1 MNKLKSKVSFSTE
14 NWNWSDVIAYETVV
28 MKDSVRDYI
37 SEIFAKQSF
46 PNEYDEVI
54 LATVE
59 LKHVRKVRKLLSS
72 LIDVYKG
79 KSLEHELTYYEHK
92 LLQMV
97 EESESDFEL
106 INSKFNM
113 DHKQTSASMGFLV
126 YYNNKVVKS
135 TAPIKE
141 LLQFSDKVKIDKYI
155 LMNKVESMENIWKNE
170 RPKFKNENKRELD
183 MNARN
188 AYDDDEVLLNEDY
201 EEL

>member
-1 MNKLKSKVSFSTE
+1 
-14 NWNWSDVIAYETVV
+14 
-28 MKDSVRDYI
+28 
-37 SEIFAKQSF
+37 
-46 PNEYDEVI
+46 
-54 LATVE
+54 
-59 LKHVRKVRKLLSS
+59 
-72 LIDVYKG
+72 
-79 KSLEHELTYYEHK
+79 
-92 LLQMV
+92 
-97 EESESDFEL
+97 
-106 INSKFNM
+106 
-113 DHKQTSASMGFLV
+113 MGFLV

-141 LLQFSDKVKIDKYI
+141 LLQFSDKIKIDKYI